1 MTKPSWPTD
10 LPVLPLRHTMLF
22 PAMILPLFLSDANE
36 KAVLAEAE
44 KTGRYVFLGG
54 WCGEDRTCGREEPD
68 QPSWKGSLGCV
79 ALILKNIPLE
89 DGRVK
94 ILVQGIAKARV
105 RRVMARSSGL
115 MVRVEPLVE
124 TDMPLEK
131 SLLPLLSNVRQMG
144 LKLFTLRGMHAADA
158 EAVLQGISSAGRL
171 ADFLAMNLHLDSH
184 QCCRLM
190 ALVDPSERLHA
201 VAEALAEELQKA
213 EVQQEIASEAETALR
228 RRQRERYLREQL
240 KAIRRELGEWDEDK
254 EEWAY
259 REKIQAAGMSA
270 EAYQVAMRELDRLVL
285 MQRDSA
291 EASLVRTYLDWLI
304 EMPWQRTTEDRLD
317 LGEAARVLDADHHDM
332 ETVKER
338 ILDFLGACSLK
349 GSVKGSILC
358 LVGPPGVGKTSLGR
372 SIAKA
377 MGRRFVRLSLGG
389 VRDEAEIRGHRR
401 TYLGAL
407 PGRIVQGLRHA
418 GTKNPVF
425 VLDEIDKIGTDARGD
440 PAAALLEVLDPEQN
454 KAFSDHYL
462 SVAFDLSQVLFI
474 ATANSL
480 EHVRPALADRMEVL
494 TLSGYTDRDK
504 LVIARSYLLPRQ
516 MEQHGLQPGDL
527 VLSDSTLTAL
537 VRRYTRESGVRQL
550 ERVLGTL
557 CRKAARHRAEGG
569 CSPFRVFANRLERLL
584 GLSLKDPS
592 LQQFPGIPGVAL
604 ALAWTPHGGEV
615 LRIEAAVMPGK
626 GAVVLTGHLGTI
638 MKESAQAALSFI
650 RTRAGHWGL
659 SSDFHEKTDVHI
671 HVPAGAVP
679 KDGPSA
685 GMALCVALVSALLQK
700 PLEQPCAMTGE
711 ISLLGDVLPVGGFRE
726 KALAAARSGLDL
738 VLIPQ
743 GNMDDV
749 AQLPAYVTRAVHFK
763 AATHMDQVLK
773 HLFGA
778 GRGAACV

>member
-1 MTKPSWPTD
+1 MTRPSWPTD

-36 KAVLAEAE
+36 KAILAEAE
-44 KTGRYVFLGG
+44 KTGRYVFLGA
-54 WCGEDRTCGREEPD
+54 WCGEDSTCGREEPGR
-68 QPSWKGSLGCV
+68 PSWKGALGCV
-79 ALILKNIPLE
+79 ALILKNTALE

-105 RRVMARSSGL
+105 RRVMARSSGF

-124 TDMPLEK
+124 TDVPLDK
-131 SLLPLLSNVRQMG
+131 SILPLLSKVRQMG

-171 ADFLAMNLHLDSH
+171 ADFLAMNLRLDPH

-190 ALVDPSERLHA
+190 AMVDPSERLSA
-201 VAEALAEELQKA
+201 VAEALAEELQRA

-285 MQRDSA
+285 MPSDSA

-304 EMPWQRTTEDRLD
+304 EMPWRHTTEDRLD
-317 LGEAARVLDADHHDM
+317 LAEAAQVLDADHHDM
-332 ETVKER
+332 ETIKER

-372 SIAKA
+372 SIARA
-377 MGRRFVRLSLGG
+377 MGRQFVRVSLGG

-401 TYLGAL
+401 TYMGAL
-407 PGRIVQGLRHA
+407 PGRIIQGLRHA

-425 VLDEIDKIGTDARGD
+425 LLDEIDKIGTDARGD

-480 EHVRPALADRMEVL
+480 EHVPPALADRMEVL
-494 TLSGYTDRDK
+494 TLTGYTDRDK

-557 CRKAARHRAEGG
+557 CRKAARYRADGG
-569 CSPFRVFANRLERLL
+569 RSPYRVLTNRLERLL
-584 GLSLKDPS
+584 GPSLKNPL

-626 GAVVLTGHLGTI
+626 GSVVLTGHLGTI

-650 RTRAGHWGL
+650 RTRAGRWEL
-659 SSDFHEKTDVHI
+659 PSDFHEKTDVHI

-700 PLEQPCAMTGE
+700 PLGQPCAMTGE

-726 KALAAARSGLDL
+726 KALAAARSGLNL
-738 VLIPQ
+738 VFIPQ
-743 GNMDDV
+743 GNVDDV
-749 AQLPAYVTRAVHFK
+749 VQLPAYVTRAVHFK
-763 AATHMDQVLK
+763 TATHMDQVLE

-778 GRGAACV
+778 DKGAACV

>member
-1 MTKPSWPTD
+1 MSKPSWPTN

-22 PAMILPLFLSDANE
+22 PAMILPLFLSEANE

-44 KTGRYVFLGG
+44 KTGRYIFLATC
-54 WCGEDRTCGREEPD
+54 CGEDSTCGRGGPGE
-68 QPSWKGSLGCV
+68 PSWKGALGCV
-79 ALILKNIPLE
+79 ALILKTTLLE
-89 DGRVK
+89 DGRIK

-105 RRVMARSSGL
+105 LSVMASSSGL
-115 MVRVEPLVE
+115 MVRLEPLVE
-124 TDMPLEK
+124 TDMPLDA
-131 SLLPLLSNVRQMG
+131 SLLPLLSRVRQMG

-158 EAVLQGISSAGRL
+158 EAVLHGIASAGRL
-171 ADFLAMNLHLDSH
+171 ADFLAMNLHLDPH
-184 QCCRLM
+184 ECCRLM
-190 ALVDPSERLHA
+190 GLVDPSERLRA
-201 VAEALAEELQKA
+201 VAEALGEELQKA
-213 EVQQEIASEAETALR
+213 EVQQEIESEAETALR

-240 KAIRRELGEWDEDK
+240 KAIRRELGEWDENK
-254 EEWAY
+254 EEWVY
-259 REKIQAAGMSA
+259 REKIRAAGMSP
-270 EAYQVAMRELDRLVL
+270 EAFQVAMRELDRLL
-285 MQRDSA
+285 MMQSDSA

-304 EMPWQRTTEDRLD
+304 EMPWRRTTEDRLD
-317 LGEAARVLDADHHDM
+317 LAEAAKVLDADHHDM
-332 ETVKER
+332 ETIKEH

-349 GSVKGSILC
+349 GSLKGSILC

-407 PGRIVQGLRHA
+407 PGRIIQGLRYA

-425 VLDEIDKIGTDARGD
+425 MLDEIDKIGSDARGD

-462 SVAFDLSQVLFI
+462 NVAFDLSQVLFI

-480 EHVRPALADRMEVL
+480 EHVPPALVDRMEVL
-494 TLSGYTDRDK
+494 TLTGYTDREK
-504 LVIARSYLLPRQ
+504 LVIAKSYLLPRQ
-516 MEQHGLQPGDL
+516 LEEHGLQPEDL
-527 VLSDSTLTAL
+527 ALSDSTLMAL

-550 ERVLGTL
+550 ERAIGTL

-569 CSPFRVFANRLERLL
+569 RAPFRVFVKNLERLL
-584 GLSLKDPS
+584 GPPLKDLS
-592 LQQFPGIPGVAL
+592 SQQFPSIPGVAL

-615 LRIEAAVMPGK
+615 LRIEAAVMTGK

-650 RTRAGHWGL
+650 RTRAGRWGL
-659 SSDFHEKTDVHI
+659 PSDFHEKMDVHI

-685 GMALCVALVSALLQK
+685 GMALCAALVSALLQK
-700 PLEQPCAMTGE
+700 PLGKPCAMTGE

-726 KALAAARSGLDL
+726 KALAAARSGLRL
-738 VLIPQ
+738 VFVPQ

-749 AQLPAYVTRAVHFK
+749 AQLPAYVTRAVNFIPSS
-763 AATHMDQVLK
+763 HMDQVLE

-778 GRGAACV
+778 DKGAACA